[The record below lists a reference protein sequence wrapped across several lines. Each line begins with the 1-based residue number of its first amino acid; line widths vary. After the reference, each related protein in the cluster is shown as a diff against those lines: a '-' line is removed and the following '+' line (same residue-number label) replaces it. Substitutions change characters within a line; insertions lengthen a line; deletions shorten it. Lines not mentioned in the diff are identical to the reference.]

1 MELLTMATHA
11 LPSPH
16 ILDDSDAPQASTQ
29 ARSRKPSF
37 MRRLYIALLIAQHHR
52 AQRHI
57 DRVLGG
63 RGLEQAFRTPPPEQ

>member
-1 MELLTMATHA
+1 MELLTMATHT

-16 ILDDSDAPQASTQ
+16 ILDDDEPQA
-29 ARSRKPSF
+29 AALAHPRKPPL

-63 RGLEQAFRTPPPEQ
+63 RALEQAFRAPPPER

>member
-16 ILDDSDAPQASTQ
+16 ILDDDEPQAAPS
-29 ARSRKPSF
+29 ARSRKPSL
-37 MRRLYIALLIAQHHR
+37 MRRLYIALLIAQQRR

-63 RGLEQAFRTPPPEQ
+63 RGLEQAFRAPPPER

>member
-1 MELLTMATHA
+1 MATRT
-11 LPSPH
+11 LLSPH
-16 ILDDSDAPQASTQ
+16 ILDDGDDAPQAASH
-29 ARSRKPSF
+29 SRKPSL

-63 RGLEQAFRTPPPEQ
+63 RSLEQAFRAPPP

>member
-1 MELLTMATHA
+1 MATQT

-16 ILDDSDAPQASTQ
+16 ILDDDDAPQAA
-29 ARSRKPSF
+29 ARSRKPSLV
-37 MRRLYIALLIAQHHR
+37 RRLYIALLIAQQHR

-63 RGLEQAFRTPPPEQ
+63 RALNQAFPPEH